1 MLATTLVA
9 VLVALLLVNAGAAL
23 YARIRVARAQTTL
36 DQHWLAAQTATSHLL
51 STYVDEETG
60 VRGFLLTGNPV
71 FLQPYTRG
79 EVRAAD
85 LHHQLAALLAADT
98 TGRTLLRHVVA
109 AYAAWRDRS
118 ALPEIA
124 ARRAGP
130 LSQAQMN
137 TTVLE
142 GKALFDSLRSQVA
155 GLAGR
160 MTFLIRSALRS
171 SASAQA
177 LADVVTA
184 VTVALAL
191 LAATLA
197 LPATRRILTRPLERL
212 LAQMTRV
219 AGGDYTQAIEPS
231 GAAELVAMAR
241 AAEQMRESLLEH
253 SAELVRAQRTLTLRG
268 ERDRVA
274 ADLHD
279 RSIQRMFGLG
289 LSLSSLAK
297 RHPDLAPTFVRL
309 IDETDR
315 GIRELRGII
324 FNLSHEG
331 ETTVRRGIDEV
342 VRDSARALG
351 FTPELEVLGPVDHVA
366 DEALTREL
374 LAVLRE
380 GLSNVVRHAQ
390 ASAVKVTISADGHD
404 LRLVVADD
412 GIGLSG
418 GPRGHGTRNM
428 AARAARLGGSFEL
441 RTGVDGVSI
450 EWCVPVAPRPDDRP
464 PGSDGNYPPDP

>member
-9 VLVALLLVNAGAAL
+9 VLVALLLVNAGATL
-23 YARIRVARAQTTL
+23 YTRIRVARAQRTL

-51 STYVDEETG
+51 SAYVDEETG

-71 FLQPYTRG
+71 FLQPYARG
-79 EVRAAD
+79 EVKAVD
-85 LHHQLAALLAADT
+85 LHRQLAALLAADA

-109 AYAAWRDRS
+109 AYAAWRDQS
-118 ALPEIA
+118 AVPQIA

-130 LSQAQMN
+130 LSQAQMDA
-137 TTVLE
+137 TVLE
-142 GKALFDSLRSQVA
+142 GKALFDSLRSRVA
-155 GLAGR
+155 RLADR

-191 LAATLA
+191 LAAALA

-219 AGGDYTQAIEPS
+219 AGGDYTQTIEPS
-231 GAAELVAMAR
+231 GSAELMAMAR
-241 AAEQMRESLLEH
+241 SAEQMRQSLLEH
-253 SAELVRAQRTLTLRG
+253 SDELVRAQRTLTLRG

-324 FNLSHEG
+324 FNLSHDD
-331 ETTVRRGIDEV
+331 ETSVRRGIDEV

-351 FTPELEVLGPVDHVA
+351 FAPELEVRGPIDHVA
-366 DEALTREL
+366 DGALAREL

-390 ASAVKVTISADGHD
+390 ASAVKVTISADGDD
-404 LRLVVADD
+404 LRLLIADD

-418 GPRGHGTRNM
+418 GPRGQGTRNM

-441 RTGVDGVSI
+441 RTGIDGVAI
-450 EWCVPVAPRPDDRP
+450 EWCVPVAPRPGDP
-464 PGSDGNYPPDP
+464 PPDPHGDRLLEP